1 MKKMFFLAMLSA
13 IAGLHSAH
21 GVENMNKSNYN
32 YGYQKYGKESLDS
45 IQANG
50 TVILEGTKVS
60 GLVQVNGS
68 LKAEESA
75 INSLQVNGQT
85 DLHNCVITST
95 AIVNGSL
102 NADNTKFQNALT
114 VASQKIVLRMCSVD
128 SLTIREV
135 SGYTGKQVVDLR
147 SGTNVTGP
155 IVVESGNG
163 EIWISSNSEISE
175 TQVSG
180 AQVYRK

>member
-1 MKKMFFLAMLSA
+1 MKMICLLAILLTLGSS
-13 IAGLHSAH
+13 IS
-21 GVENMNKSNYN
+21 GVEGMSKFNSN

-45 IQANG
+45 IHGNG

-60 GLVQVNGS
+60 GLVQVNGN

-75 INSLQVNGQT
+75 INSLQVNGQA
-85 DLHNCVITST
+85 DLQNSVVANA
-95 AIVNGSL
+95 AIINGSL
-102 NADNTKFQNALT
+102 TADNTKFQKNLS
-114 VASQKIVLRMCSVD
+114 VASQKIVLRMCTVD

-135 SGYTGKQVVDLR
+135 GGYVGKQIVDLR
-147 SGTNVTGP
+147 SGTNITGP

-175 TQVSG
+175 TLVTG
-180 AQVYRK
+180 AHVYRK